1 MTRRAI
7 FSAEQVR
14 QIRKEH
20 RPGVRGF
27 GYESLAK
34 KHGCAPAT
42 IRDLITMRTVRYM
55 GS

>member
-14 QIRKEH
+14 QIRSEYKQ
-20 RPGVRGF
+20 GVRGF

-34 KHGCAPAT
+34 KHGCAPST
-42 IRDLITMRTVRYM
+42 IRDLIQRRTRWSVL
-55 GS
+55 